1 MITSIVSVQLAARK
15 EKKRNMG
22 LTMRLPNSAV
32 SLRISRLRSILVIE
46 SNIFV
51 SKKAHRGSE
60 NRLVLKLCLRLSTY
74 SICLDK
80 KIHYI
85 NYANTHSCQL
95 LSKNSITNI
104 VQTWNNCKNRIEL
117 VANNRST

>member
-32 SLRISRLRSILVIE
+32 SLRISRLWSILVIE

-60 NRLVLKLCLRLSTY
+60 NRLVLKLCFRLSTY
-74 SICLDK
+74 SICMYK
-80 KIHYI
+80 K
-85 NYANTHSCQL
+85 NYTTSIMQTH
-95 LSKNSITNI
+95 I
-104 VQTWNNCKNRIEL
+104 
-117 VANNRST
+117 VANYFLKIVL